1 VRILWLLRGS
11 REESR
16 FVGQLPAEAVIA
28 GSKPATEPDEKRKVI
43 TLKLPPSLLARIDL
57 AAKRLNINRT
67 AYVLSTVSERLNRDR
82 DDGR

>member
-1 VRILWLLRGS
+1 MSFIKHPVRR
-11 REESR
+11 R
-16 FVGQLPAEAVIA
+16 FVGQPPAEAVIA

-57 AAKRLNINRT
+57 AAKRLNIHRT

>member
-1 VRILWLLRGS
+1 MLNIRSPAKVRRI
-11 REESR
+11 
-16 FVGQLPAEAVIA
+16 Q
-28 GSKPATEPDEKRKVI
+28 PATEPDEKRKVI

>member
-1 VRILWLLRGS
+1 MSFIKHPVRR
-11 REESR
+11 R
-16 FVGQLPAEAVIA
+16 FVGQRPSEAVIA

-57 AAKRLNINRT
+57 AAKRLNIHRT